1 MGFTKKPTRKAPVRR
16 AVPKKS
22 VTKKVTALA
31 KTVKKLTAISYDK
44 VAMAMTASV
53 SGMTLPYYQWHLN
66 NLMSSWQ
73 PIFGYD
79 NNDFSDVNKCYVNSY
94 KVDARIE
101 QASESDLIYY
111 SLFLVSLKD
120 DAADSITFDPATG
133 ALNLNN
139 PQHYT
144 TAGGGNGK
152 VFVNPRVFNI
162 HGYKRFYMGGRAGD
176 QSSPVVRDVSF
187 KIVPKQKL
195 ITNPKG
201 NIFGIG
207 GLAFPKDPSKN
218 YYLLAFNDDSGADFA
233 TNTIRIG
240 GIANLAIPN

>member
-16 AVPKKS
+16 AAPKKS

-44 VAMAMTASV
+44 VAMAMTSQ
-53 SGMTLPYYQWHLN
+53 STGMTLPYYQWHLN
-66 NLMSSWQ
+66 NLMNAWV

-79 NNDFSDVNKCYVNSY
+79 AGDFSQVNKCYVNSY
-94 KVDARIE
+94 KIDARIS
-101 QASESDLIYY
+101 QSSEADQIFY

-120 DAADSITFDPATG
+120 DAADSTTFDPATG
-133 ALNLNN
+133 SLVLTNGV
-139 PQHYT
+139 HYT

-176 QSSPVVRDVSF
+176 QSSPQVRDVSF
-187 KIVPKQKL
+187 KIVPKQKI

-201 NIFGIG
+201 NIFGVG

-218 YYLLAFNDDSGADFA
+218 YYFLAFNDDSGADFA
-233 TNTIRIG
+233 TNNITIG